1 MNFAQF
7 RIYGKRKLLKEK
19 MRKYKILF
27 LNSVRENVWGGSENL
42 IHNIATH
49 LSSRGHSI
57 WIAGRKNSEFLSH
70 FSIPEINLLPLKI
83 RGDFG
88 PTNILSLTKILSKEK
103 IDFIWVNVN
112 KDLRLGGIAAKL
124 SGGVKVIWGM
134 GVLLPGTNLI
144 HRLTG
149 KYLPDKIVV
158 PSQNLKDQLRKFT
171 WLKQEKIE
179 VVLNGIDLSCFDF
192 DLKKERESLFQ
203 KYGLDPRVTLIG
215 VPARLVEAKGH
226 RYLLQAIPE
235 IVQTFSE
242 VKFLFA
248 GDGSE
253 KESLK
258 NLCTQLKLDNY
269 VIFAGYVREIFEI
282 MAGFDLL
289 VLPSIIEP
297 FGLVL
302 AEGMALKKPI
312 VATLADG
319 IPEVVRDQVTGLLV
333 PPKDPHSLAQAIITV
348 LKDKNLALS
357 FGEAGR
363 KRVEALFDIKKMVG
377 KIEVLLAEM
386 S

>member
-1 MNFAQF
+1 
-7 RIYGKRKLLKEK
+7 

-27 LNSVRENVWGGSENL
+27 LNSIRENVWGGGENL
-42 IHNIATH
+42 IYNLATH
-49 LSSRGHSI
+49 LSRRGHKI
-57 WIAGRKNSEFLSH
+57 WIVGRKNSEFLNH
-70 FSIPEINLLPLKI
+70 FSSPEINLVPLKI

-88 PTNILSLTKILSKEK
+88 PANIFSLAKLMSKEK
-103 IDFIWVNVN
+103 IDFAWVNFN
-112 KDLRLGGIAAKL
+112 KDLRLGGIAARL
-124 SGGVKVIWGM
+124 SSGVKVIWGM

-149 KYLPDKIVV
+149 KYIPDKIVV
-158 PSQNLKDQLRKFT
+158 PSQNLKDQLKRFT

-192 DLKKERESLFQ
+192 DLKKEREKLFQ
-203 KYGLDPRVTLIG
+203 KYNLDPKLMLIG

-235 IVQTFSE
+235 IVQTFPE

-258 NLCTQLKLDNY
+258 SLCTQLNLDNHI
-269 VIFAGYVREIFEI
+269 IFAGYVKDIFETI
-282 MAGFDLL
+282 SGFDLL

-312 VATLADG
+312 VATRVG
-319 IPEVVRDQVTGLLV
+319 GVPEVIQDKVTGLLV
-333 PPKDPHSLAQAIITV
+333 PPKDPQSLAQAIMT
-348 LKDKNLALS
+348 LLQDRNLCISL
-357 FGEAGR
+357 GEAGR
-363 KRVEALFDIKKMVG
+363 KRVEAFFDIKKMVD
-377 KIEVLLAEM
+377 KIESLLSGM
-386 S
+386 F

>member
-1 MNFAQF
+1 
-7 RIYGKRKLLKEK
+7 

-27 LNSVRENVWGGSENL
+27 LNSIRENVWGGGENL
-42 IHNIATH
+42 IYNLALH
-49 LSSRGHSI
+49 LSSRGHKV
-57 WIAGRKNSEFLSH
+57 WVAGRKGSEFLSH
-70 FSIPEINLLPLKI
+70 FSSAEVNLFPLKI

-88 PTNILSLTKILSKEK
+88 PANILSLAKILSKEK
-103 IDFIWVNVN
+103 IDFIWVSFN
-112 KDLRLGGIAAKL
+112 KDLRLGGIATKL
-124 SGGVKVIWGM
+124 AGEVKVIWGM

-149 KYLPDKIVV
+149 KYLPDKVVV
-158 PSQNLKDQLRKFT
+158 PSQNLKDQLKRFS
-171 WLKQEKIE
+171 WIEQEKIE

-192 DLKKERESLFQ
+192 DLKKEREKLFQ

-235 IVQTFSE
+235 IIHSFPQI
-242 VKFLFA
+242 KFLFA

-258 NLCTQLKLDNY
+258 NLCTQLNLDNY
-269 VIFAGYVREIFEI
+269 VIFAGYVREIFET

-312 VATLADG
+312 VATRVGG
-319 IPEVVRDQVTGLLV
+319 IPEVVQDKVTGLLV
-333 PPKDPHSLAQAIITV
+333 PPKDPHSLAQAIMT
-348 LKDKNLALS
+348 LLQDRNLAVTL
-357 FGEAGR
+357 GEAGR
-363 KRVEALFDIKKMVG
+363 KRAEAHFDIKKMIE
-377 KIEVLLAEM
+377 KIEALLAEM
-386 S
+386 SA

>member
-1 MNFAQF
+1 MRSFGYTEGA
-7 RIYGKRKLLKEK
+7 RLLKET

-27 LNSVRENVWGGSENL
+27 LNSIRENVWGGGENL
-42 IHNIATH
+42 IYNLASR
-49 LSSRGHSI
+49 LSSRGRKI

-70 FSIPEINLLPLKI
+70 FSSPEINLVPMKI

-88 PTNILSLTKILSKEK
+88 PANILSLAKILSKEK
-103 IDFIWVNVN
+103 IDFIWVNFN
-112 KDLRLGGIAAKL
+112 KDLRLGGIAAGLAGK
-124 SGGVKVIWGM
+124 VKVIWGM

-158 PSQNLKDQLRKFT
+158 PSQNLKDQLRKFS
-171 WLKQEKIE
+171 WINQEKIE
-179 VVLNGIDLSCFDF
+179 VMLNGIDLSCFDF
-192 DLKKERESLFQ
+192 DLKKEREKLFQ
-203 KYGLDPRVTLIG
+203 KYDLDPRITLIG

-258 NLCTQLKLDNY
+258 SLCTQLNLDNY
-269 VIFAGYVREIFEI
+269 VTFAGYVREIFET

-312 VATLADG
+312 VATRVGG
-319 IPEVVRDQVTGLLV
+319 IPEVVQDKVTGLLV
-333 PPKDPHSLAQAIITV
+333 LPKDPHSLALAIMT
-348 LKDKNLALS
+348 LLQDRNLAVSL
-357 FGEAGR
+357 GEAGR
-363 KRVEALFDIKKMVG
+363 KRVEALFDMKKMIE
-377 KIEVLLAEM
+377 KIEALLAEM
-386 S
+386 SA

>member
-1 MNFAQF
+1 
-7 RIYGKRKLLKEK
+7 

-27 LNSVRENVWGGSENL
+27 LNSIRENVWGGGENL
-42 IHNIATH
+42 IYNLAAH

-57 WIAGRKNSEFLSH
+57 WIAGRKNSEFMIH
-70 FSIPEINLLPLKI
+70 FSSPEINLVPLKI

-88 PTNILSLTKILSKEK
+88 PVNILSLAKILSKEK
-103 IDFIWVNVN
+103 IDFIWVNFN
-112 KDLRLGGIAAKL
+112 KDLRLGGIAARL
-124 SGGVKVIWGM
+124 AGGVKIIWGM
-134 GVLLPGTNLI
+134 GVLLPGTNLV

-149 KYLPDKIVV
+149 KYLPDRIVV
-158 PSQNLKDQLRKFT
+158 PSQNLKDQLKRFS
-171 WLKQEKIE
+171 WIEQEKIE

-192 DLKKERESLFQ
+192 DLKKEREKLFQ
-203 KYGLDPRVTLIG
+203 KYGLDPRVILIG
-215 VPARLVEAKGH
+215 VPARLVEAKGQ

-258 NLCTQLKLDNY
+258 SLCTQLNLDNH
-269 VIFAGYVREIFEI
+269 VIFAGYVREIFET

-312 VATLADG
+312 VATRVGG
-319 IPEVVRDQVTGLLV
+319 IPEVVQDKVTGLLV
-333 PPKDPHSLAQAIITV
+333 LPKDPHSLAQAIMT
-348 LKDKNLALS
+348 LLQDRNLAVSL
-357 FGEAGR
+357 GEAGR
-363 KRVEALFDIKKMVG
+363 KRVEAFFDMKKMIE
-377 KIEVLLAEM
+377 KIEALLAEM
-386 S
+386 SA

>member
-1 MNFAQF
+1 LSSFGYTESA
-7 RIYGKRKLLKEK
+7 RLLKET

-27 LNSVRENVWGGSENL
+27 LNSIRENVWGGGENL
-42 IHNIATH
+42 IYNLAVH
-49 LSSRGHSI
+49 LSARGHKI

-70 FSIPEINLLPLKI
+70 FSSPEINLVPLKI

-88 PTNILSLTKILSKEK
+88 PVNILSLAKILSKEK
-103 IDFIWVNVN
+103 IDFIWVNFN
-112 KDLRLGGIAAKL
+112 KDLRLGGIAARL
-124 SGGVKVIWGM
+124 AGGVKVIWGM

-171 WLKQEKIE
+171 WINQEKIE

-192 DLKKERESLFQ
+192 DLKKEREKLLQ
-203 KYGLDPRVTLIG
+203 KYGLNPRITLIG

-226 RYLLQAIPE
+226 RYLLRAIPE
-235 IVQTFSE
+235 IIQSFPQ

-253 KESLK
+253 KESLRK
-258 NLCTQLKLDNY
+258 LSRQLNLDDY
-269 VIFAGYVREIFEI
+269 IIFAGYIRDIFETI
-282 MAGFDLL
+282 AGFDLL

-312 VATLADG
+312 VATRVG
-319 IPEVVRDQVTGLLV
+319 GVPEVIQDKMTGFLV
-333 PPKDPHSLAQAIITV
+333 PPKDPHSLAQAIMT
-348 LKDKNLALS
+348 LLQDRNLAISL
-357 FGEAGR
+357 GEAGR

>member
-1 MNFAQF
+1 
-7 RIYGKRKLLKEK
+7 

-27 LNSVRENVWGGSENL
+27 LNSIRENVWGGGENL
-42 IHNIATH
+42 IYNLATH
-49 LSSRGHSI
+49 LSKRGHRI

-70 FSIPEINLLPLKI
+70 FPAQKFNLLPLNI

-88 PTNILSLTKILSKEK
+88 PVNIFYLAKILSKEK
-103 IDFIWVNVN
+103 MDFVWVNFN

-124 SGGVKVIWGM
+124 AGGVKVVWGM

-158 PSQNLKDQLRKFT
+158 PSQNLKDQLKKFT
-171 WLKQEKIE
+171 WLKQDKIE
-179 VVLNGIDLSCFDF
+179 VVLNGIDLTCFDF
-192 DLKKERESLFQ
+192 DLKKEREKLFQ
-203 KYGLDPRVTLIG
+203 KYNLDPKLVLIG

-226 RYLLQAIPE
+226 CYLLQAILE
-235 IVQTFSE
+235 IIKTFPG
-242 VKFLFA
+242 VKFLLA

-258 NLCTQLKLDNY
+258 SICTQLNLDDY
-269 VIFAGYVREIFEI
+269 VIFAGYIREIFEA

-312 VATLADG
+312 VATRVDG
-319 IPEVVRDQVTGLLV
+319 IPEVVQDKLTGLLI
-333 PPKDPHSLAQAIITV
+333 PPKDPHSLAQAIMT
-348 LKDKNLALS
+348 LLQDGKLAATL
-357 FGEAGR
+357 GEAGR
-363 KRVEALFDIKKMVG
+363 RRAEAFFDIKKMVD
-377 KIEVLLAEM
+377 KIEALLAEI
-386 S
+386 SG

>member
-1 MNFAQF
+1 
-7 RIYGKRKLLKEK
+7 

-27 LNSVRENVWGGSENL
+27 LNSIRENVWGGGENL
-42 IHNIATH
+42 IYNLASHFSA
-49 LSSRGHSI
+49 RGHKI
-57 WIAGRKNSEFLSH
+57 WIAGRENSEFLSH
-70 FSIPEINLLPLKI
+70 FSSPEINLVPLKI

-88 PTNILSLTKILSKEK
+88 PVNILLLSKILLKEK
-103 IDFIWVNVN
+103 IDFIWVNFN
-112 KDLRLGGIAAKL
+112 KDLRLGGIAARFT
-124 SGGVKVIWGM
+124 GGVKVIWGM

-171 WLKQEKIE
+171 WIKQEKIE

-192 DLKKERESLFQ
+192 DQTKAREKLFQ
-203 KYGLDPRVTLIG
+203 KYDLNPRITLIG

-235 IVQTFSE
+235 IIQAFPDAR
-242 VKFLFA
+242 FLFA

-258 NLCTQLKLDNY
+258 RVCSQLNLDDF
-269 VIFAGYVREIFEI
+269 VIFAGYIRDIFETL
-282 MAGFDLL
+282 AGFDLL

-302 AEGMALKKPI
+302 AEGMALKKPV
-312 VATLADG
+312 VATRVGG
-319 IPEVVRDQVTGLLV
+319 IPEVIQDNVTGILV
-333 PPKDPHSLAQAIITV
+333 EPKDPHSLAQAI
-348 LKDKNLALS
+348 KNLLQDRNLAVNL
-357 FGEAGR
+357 GEAGR
-363 KRVEALFDIKKMVG
+363 KRVEALFDLEKMMER
-377 KIEVLLAEM
+377 IEWLLAEL
-386 S
+386 SA